1 MSAAA
6 RWSGQQGGGDAEAP
20 EDSAP
25 GKPHKCCKATM
36 AKCTACSKG
45 QTIEEYCHDR
55 PEALGCGEHVDEEE
69 DEGADATDGQ
79 LSLKPRC
86 KGKSARHGCAPVE
99 ATPGPPICCDAMTA
113 SCLACSRGQTVEE
126 YCKDNADTAG
136 CDMPAPVEATPG
148 PRYCCKAMTASCLAC
163 SRGQTV
169 EEYCHDRPKARG
181 CAKRDEED
189 EGAGARMDA
198 TPGPRY
204 CCKAMTASCLACSR
218 GQTVAVYCRDHPDT
232 AGCDRKEGRGKG
244 SGRGRKA
251 KAAKETW
258 GRRR

>member
-1 MSAAA
+1 LEKSNEHPDRGIALAELA
-6 RWSGQQGGGDAEAP
+6 ESEQQAEEAEEEVEN
-20 EDSAP
+20 ED
-25 GKPHKCCKATM
+25 
-36 AKCTACSKG
+36 
-45 QTIEEYCHDR
+45 
-55 PEALGCGEHVDEEE
+55 GEEEE

-169 EEYCHDRPKARG
+169 
-181 CAKRDEED
+181 
-189 EGAGARMDA
+189 
-198 TPGPRY
+198 
-204 CCKAMTASCLACSR
+204 
-218 GQTVAVYCRDHPDT
+218 AVYCRDHPDT